1 MMAGAELF
9 IVLDLGSSTFR
20 LRHSGL
26 SLTSYVFAKLIV
38 PDNCAHL
45 LHSER
50 LEEMLKSGACWVTSA
65 PELVLHA
72 HVQGN
77 GDSHTSSYLEL
88 VSEILQD
95 EKV

>member
-1 MMAGAELF
+1 MAGAELS
-9 IVLDLGSSTFR
+9 IVVDLGSSTFR

-26 SLTSYVFAKLIV
+26 SLTSYVFVKLIV
-38 PDNCAHL
+38 PENCALL
-45 LHSER
+45 LHSGR
-50 LEEMLKSGACWVTSA
+50 LEEMLKSVECCVTPA